1 MKYVFIINP
10 ASGKTD
16 YNKIKENII
25 KALENEDYEI
35 YETKAPKEATQIANR
50 FKNEENTVVYSVGGD
65 GTLNEVVNGIA
76 EGKCKLGII
85 PTGSGNDF
93 YRTLKETKNE
103 NIRLDVGK
111 VNGRYFINIASVGM
125 DAETCN
131 NANKIKSKI
140 KLHSSYYLA
149 LIHTFFTFKSK
160 SLKLKIDKNV
170 YAGDFIIAAICNGKY
185 YGGGFKIAPVA
196 SFDDNQFDIYLV
208 SKAGKLKLIKI
219 LFALLKSEHEK
230 YNEVRKYTGK
240 NIIIKSESNLII
252 NIDGEITISKNIKIE
267 MVEDALI
274 IYNNNELVQK
284 IIDNKKIQ

>member
-16 YNKIKENII
+16 YDKIKENII
-25 KALENEDYEI
+25 KTLENEDYEI
-35 YETKAPKEATQIANR
+35 YETKAPKEAIQIANR
-50 FKNEENTVVYSVGGD
+50 FKNEENTIVYSVGGD

-93 YRTLKETKNE
+93 YRTLKEAQTE
-103 NIRLDVGK
+103 NVRLDLGK

-149 LIHTFFTFKSK
+149 LIHTFLTFKSK

-170 YAGDFIIAAICNGKY
+170 YAGDYIIAAICNGKY

-219 LFALLKSEHEK
+219 LLALLKSEHEK

-240 NIIIKSESNLII
+240 NITITSENNLIV
-252 NIDGEITISKNIKIE
+252 NIDGEITISKNIEIE
-267 MVEDALI
+267 MIEDALI

-284 IIDNKKIQ
+284 IMNI

>member
-16 YNKIKENII
+16 YDKIKENII
-25 KALENEDYEI
+25 KTLENEEYEI
-35 YETKAPKEATQIANR
+35 YETKAPKEATEIASR

-93 YRTLKETKNE
+93 YRTLKEAQTE
-103 NIRLDVGK
+103 NVRLDLGK

-149 LIHTFFTFKSK
+149 LIHTFLTFKSK

-170 YAGDFIIAAICNGKY
+170 YAGDYIIAAICNGKY

-219 LFALLKSEHEK
+219 LLALLKSKHEK

-240 NIIIKSESNLII
+240 NITITSENNLIV

-267 MVEDALI
+267 MIEDALI

-284 IIDNKKIQ
+284 IMNI

>member
-16 YNKIKENII
+16 YDKIKQNIM
-25 KALENEDYEI
+25 KTLENENYEI
-35 YETKAPKEATQIANR
+35 YETKVPKEATEIASR
-50 FKNEENTVVYSVGGD
+50 FKNEENTIVYSVGGD

-76 EGKCKLGII
+76 KGKCKLGII

-93 YRTLKETKNE
+93 YRTLKEAQTE
-103 NIRLDVGK
+103 NVRLDLGK

-149 LIHTFFTFKSK
+149 LIHTFLTFKSK

-170 YAGDFIIAAICNGKY
+170 YAGDYIIAAICNGKY

-208 SKAGKLKLIKI
+208 SKASKFKLIKI
-219 LFALLKSEHEK
+219 LLALLKSEHEK

-240 NIIIKSESNLII
+240 NITITSENNLIV
-252 NIDGEITISKNIKIE
+252 NIDGEITISKNIEIE
-267 MVEDALI
+267 MIEDALI

-284 IIDNKKIQ
+284 IMNI

>member
-16 YNKIKENII
+16 YDKIKQNIM
-25 KALENEDYEI
+25 KTLENENYEI
-35 YETKAPKEATQIANR
+35 YETKAPKEATEIASR
-50 FKNEENTVVYSVGGD
+50 FKNEEDTIVYSVGGD
-65 GTLNEVVNGIA
+65 GTINEVVNGIA

-93 YRTLKETKNE
+93 YRTLKEAQNE
-103 NIRLDVGK
+103 NVRLDLGK

-149 LIHTFFTFKSK
+149 LIHTFLTFKSK

-170 YAGDFIIAAICNGKY
+170 YAGDYIIAAICNGKY

-219 LFALLKSEHEK
+219 LLALLKSEHEK

-240 NIIIKSESNLII
+240 NITITSENNLIV
-252 NIDGEITISKNIKIE
+252 NIDGEITISKNIEIE
-267 MVEDALI
+267 MIEDALI

-284 IIDNKKIQ
+284 IMNI

>member
-16 YNKIKENII
+16 YDKIKQNIM
-25 KALENEDYEI
+25 KTLENEEYEI
-35 YETKAPKEATQIANR
+35 YETKVPKEATEIASR
-50 FKNEENTVVYSVGGD
+50 FKNEENTIVYSVGGD

-93 YRTLKETKNE
+93 YRTLKEAQTE
-103 NIRLDVGK
+103 NVRLDLGK

-149 LIHTFFTFKSK
+149 LIHTFLTFKSK

-170 YAGDFIIAAICNGKY
+170 YAGDYIIAAICNGKY

-219 LFALLKSEHEK
+219 LLALLKSEHEK

-240 NIIIKSESNLII
+240 NITITSENNLIV
-252 NIDGEITISKNIKIE
+252 NIDGEITISKNIEIE
-267 MVEDALI
+267 MIEDALI

-284 IIDNKKIQ
+284 IMNI

>member
-16 YNKIKENII
+16 YDKIKQNIM
-25 KALENEDYEI
+25 KTLENENYEI
-35 YETKAPKEATQIANR
+35 YETKAPKEATEIASR
-50 FKNEENTVVYSVGGD
+50 FKNEENTIVYSVGGD
-65 GTLNEVVNGIA
+65 GTHNEVVNGIA
-76 EGKCKLGII
+76 KGKCKLGII

-93 YRTLKETKNE
+93 YRTLKEAQTE
-103 NIRLDVGK
+103 NVRLDLGK

-149 LIHTFFTFKSK
+149 LIHTFLTFKSK

-170 YAGDFIIAAICNGKY
+170 YAGDYIIAAICNGKY

-208 SKAGKLKLIKI
+208 SKASKFKLIKI
-219 LFALLKSEHEK
+219 LLALLKSEHEK

-240 NIIIKSESNLII
+240 NITITSENNLIV
-252 NIDGEITISKNIKIE
+252 NIDGEITISKNIEIE
-267 MVEDALI
+267 MIEDALI

-284 IIDNKKIQ
+284 IMNI

>member
-16 YNKIKENII
+16 YDKIKENII
-25 KALENEDYEI
+25 KTLENEEYEI
-35 YETKAPKEATQIANR
+35 YETKAPKEATEIASR
-50 FKNEENTVVYSVGGD
+50 FKNEENTIVYSVGGD

-93 YRTLKETKNE
+93 YRTLKEAQTE
-103 NIRLDVGK
+103 NVRLDLGK

-149 LIHTFFTFKSK
+149 LIHTFLTFKSK

-170 YAGDFIIAAICNGKY
+170 YAGDYIIAAICNGKY

-219 LFALLKSEHEK
+219 LLALLKSEHEK

-240 NIIIKSESNLII
+240 NITITSENNLIV
-252 NIDGEITISKNIKIE
+252 NIDGEITISKNIEIE
-267 MVEDALI
+267 MIEDAFI

-284 IIDNKKIQ
+284 IMNI

>member
-16 YNKIKENII
+16 YDKIKQNIM
-25 KALENEDYEI
+25 KTLENENYEI
-35 YETKAPKEATQIANR
+35 YETKAPKEATEIASR
-50 FKNEENTVVYSVGGD
+50 FKNEENTIVYSVGGD
-65 GTLNEVVNGIA
+65 GTLNEDVNGIA

-93 YRTLKETKNE
+93 YRTLKEAQTE
-103 NIRLDVGK
+103 NVRLDLGK

-149 LIHTFFTFKSK
+149 LIHTFLTFKSK

-170 YAGDFIIAAICNGKY
+170 YAGDYIIAAICNGKY

-208 SKAGKLKLIKI
+208 SKASKFKLIKI
-219 LFALLKSEHEK
+219 LLALLKSEHEK

-240 NIIIKSESNLII
+240 NITITSENNLIV
-252 NIDGEITISKNIKIE
+252 NIDGEITISKNIEIE
-267 MVEDALI
+267 MIEDALI

-284 IIDNKKIQ
+284 IMNI

>member
-16 YNKIKENII
+16 YDKIKENII
-25 KALENEDYEI
+25 KTLENAEYEI
-35 YETKAPKEATQIANR
+35 YETKAPKEATEIASR
-50 FKNEENTVVYSVGGD
+50 FKNEENTIVYSVGGD

-93 YRTLKETKNE
+93 YRTLKEAQTE
-103 NIRLDVGK
+103 NVRLDLGK

-149 LIHTFFTFKSK
+149 LIHTFLTFKSK

-170 YAGDFIIAAICNGKY
+170 YAGDYIIAAICNGKY

-208 SKAGKLKLIKI
+208 SKASKFKLIKI
-219 LFALLKSEHEK
+219 LASLLKSEHEK

-240 NIIIKSESNLII
+240 NITITSENNLIV
-252 NIDGEITISKNIKIE
+252 NIDGEITISKNIEIE
-267 MVEDALI
+267 MIEDALI

-284 IIDNKKIQ
+284 IMNI

>member
-16 YNKIKENII
+16 YDKIKQNIM
-25 KALENEDYEI
+25 KTLENENYEI
-35 YETKAPKEATQIANR
+35 YETKAPKEATEIASR
-50 FKNEENTVVYSVGGD
+50 FKNEENTIVYSVGGD

-76 EGKCKLGII
+76 KGKCKLGII

-93 YRTLKETKNE
+93 YRTLKEAQTE
-103 NIRLDVGK
+103 NVRLDLGK

-149 LIHTFFTFKSK
+149 LIHTFLTFKSK

-170 YAGDFIIAAICNGKY
+170 YAGDYIIAAICNGKY

-208 SKAGKLKLIKI
+208 SKASKFKLIKI
-219 LFALLKSEHEK
+219 LLALLKSEHEK

-240 NIIIKSESNLII
+240 NITITSENNLIV
-252 NIDGEITISKNIKIE
+252 NIDGEITVSKNIEIE
-267 MVEDALI
+267 MIEDALI

-284 IIDNKKIQ
+284 IMNI

>member
-16 YNKIKENII
+16 YDKIKQNIM
-25 KALENEDYEI
+25 KTLENENYEI
-35 YETKAPKEATQIANR
+35 YETKAPKEATEIASR
-50 FKNEENTVVYSVGGD
+50 FKNEENTIVYSVGGD

-76 EGKCKLGII
+76 KGKCKLGII

-93 YRTLKETKNE
+93 YRTLKEAQTE
-103 NIRLDVGK
+103 NVRLDLGK

-149 LIHTFFTFKSK
+149 LIHTFLTFKSK

-170 YAGDFIIAAICNGKY
+170 YAGDYIIAAICNGKY
-185 YGGGFKIAPVA
+185 YGGGFKIAPAA

-208 SKAGKLKLIKI
+208 SKASKFKLIKI
-219 LFALLKSEHEK
+219 LLALLKSEHEK

-240 NIIIKSESNLII
+240 NITITSENNLIV
-252 NIDGEITISKNIKIE
+252 NIDGEITISKNIEIE
-267 MVEDALI
+267 MIEDALI

-284 IIDNKKIQ
+284 IMNI

>member
-16 YNKIKENII
+16 YDKIKQNIM
-25 KALENEDYEI
+25 KTLENENYEI
-35 YETKAPKEATQIANR
+35 YETKAPKEATEIASR
-50 FKNEENTVVYSVGGD
+50 FKNEEDTIVYSVGGD

-93 YRTLKETKNE
+93 YRTLKEAQNE
-103 NIRLDVGK
+103 NVRLDLGK

-149 LIHTFFTFKSK
+149 LIHTFLTFKSK

-170 YAGDFIIAAICNGKY
+170 YAGDYIIAAICNGKY

-196 SFDDNQFDIYLV
+196 SFDDNQFDVYLV

-219 LFALLKSEHEK
+219 LLALLKSEHEK

-240 NIIIKSESNLII
+240 NITITSENNLIV
-252 NIDGEITISKNIKIE
+252 NIDGEITISKNIEIE
-267 MVEDALI
+267 MIEDALI

-284 IIDNKKIQ
+284 IMNI

>member
-25 KALENEDYEI
+25 KTLENEDYEI
-35 YETKAPKEATQIANR
+35 YETKAPKEAIQIANR
-50 FKNEENTVVYSVGGD
+50 FKNEENTIVYSVGGD

-93 YRTLKETKNE
+93 YRTLKEAQTE
-103 NIRLDVGK
+103 NVRLDLGK

-149 LIHTFFTFKSK
+149 LIHTFLTFKSK

-170 YAGDFIIAAICNGKY
+170 YAGDYIIAAICNGKY

-219 LFALLKSEHEK
+219 LLALLKSAHEK

-240 NIIIKSESNLII
+240 NITITSENNLIV
-252 NIDGEITISKNIKIE
+252 NIDGEITISKNIEIE
-267 MVEDALI
+267 MIEDALI
-274 IYNNNELVQK
+274 IYNNNKLVQK
-284 IIDNKKIQ
+284 IMNI

>member
-16 YNKIKENII
+16 YDKIKENII
-25 KALENEDYEI
+25 KTLENEEYEI
-35 YETKAPKEATQIANR
+35 YETKVPKEATEIASR
-50 FKNEENTVVYSVGGD
+50 FKNEENTIVYSVGGD

-93 YRTLKETKNE
+93 YRTLKEAQIE
-103 NIRLDVGK
+103 NVRLDLGK

-149 LIHTFFTFKSK
+149 LIHTFLTFKSK

-170 YAGDFIIAAICNGKY
+170 YAGDYIIAAICNGKY

-219 LFALLKSEHEK
+219 LLALLKSEHEK

-240 NIIIKSESNLII
+240 NITITSENNLIV
-252 NIDGEITISKNIKIE
+252 NIDGEITISKNIEIE
-267 MVEDALI
+267 MIEDALI

-284 IIDNKKIQ
+284 IMNI

>member
-16 YNKIKENII
+16 YDKIKENII
-25 KALENEDYEI
+25 KTLENEEYEI
-35 YETKAPKEATQIANR
+35 YETKAPKEATEIASR
-50 FKNEENTVVYSVGGD
+50 FKNEENTIVYSVGGD

-93 YRTLKETKNE
+93 YRSLKEAQTE
-103 NIRLDVGK
+103 NVRLDLGK

-149 LIHTFFTFKSK
+149 LIHTFLTFKSK

-170 YAGDFIIAAICNGKY
+170 YAGDYIIAAICNGKY

-208 SKAGKLKLIKI
+208 SKASKFKLIKI
-219 LFALLKSEHEK
+219 LASLLKSEHEK

-240 NIIIKSESNLII
+240 NITITSENNLIV
-252 NIDGEITISKNIKIE
+252 NIDGEITISKNIEIE
-267 MVEDALI
+267 MIEDALI

-284 IIDNKKIQ
+284 IMNI

>member
-16 YNKIKENII
+16 YDKIKQNIM
-25 KALENEDYEI
+25 KTLENENYEI
-35 YETKAPKEATQIANR
+35 YETKAPKEATEIASR
-50 FKNEENTVVYSVGGD
+50 FKNEEDTIVYSDGGD

-76 EGKCKLGII
+76 KGKCKLGII

-93 YRTLKETKNE
+93 YRTLKEAQTE
-103 NIRLDVGK
+103 NVRLDLGK

-149 LIHTFFTFKSK
+149 LIHTFLTFKSK

-170 YAGDFIIAAICNGKY
+170 YAGDYIIAAICNGKY

-208 SKAGKLKLIKI
+208 SKASKFKLIKI
-219 LFALLKSEHEK
+219 LLALLKSEHEK

-240 NIIIKSESNLII
+240 NITITSENNLIV

-267 MVEDALI
+267 MIEDALI

-284 IIDNKKIQ
+284 IMNI

>member
-16 YNKIKENII
+16 YDKIKENII
-25 KALENEDYEI
+25 KTLENEEYEI
-35 YETKAPKEATQIANR
+35 YETKAPKEATEIASR
-50 FKNEENTVVYSVGGD
+50 FKNEENTIVYSVGGD

-93 YRTLKETKNE
+93 YRTLKEAQTE
-103 NIRLDVGK
+103 NVRLDLGK

-140 KLHSSYYLA
+140 KLQSSYYLA
-149 LIHTFFTFKSK
+149 LIHTFLTFKSK

-170 YAGDFIIAAICNGKY
+170 YAGDYIIAAICNGKY

-219 LFALLKSEHEK
+219 LLALLKSEHEK

-240 NIIIKSESNLII
+240 NITITSENNLIV
-252 NIDGEITISKNIKIE
+252 NIDGEITISKNIEIE

-284 IIDNKKIQ
+284 IMNI

>member
-16 YNKIKENII
+16 YDKIKENII
-25 KALENEDYEI
+25 KTLENEEYEI
-35 YETKAPKEATQIANR
+35 YETKAPKEATEIASR

-93 YRTLKETKNE
+93 YRTLKEAQTE
-103 NIRLDVGK
+103 NVRLDLGK
-111 VNGRYFINIASVGM
+111 VNGRYFINISSVGM

-149 LIHTFFTFKSK
+149 LIHTFLTFKSK

-170 YAGDFIIAAICNGKY
+170 YAGDYIIAAICNGKY

-219 LFALLKSEHEK
+219 LLALLKSEHEK

-240 NIIIKSESNLII
+240 NITITSENNLIL
-252 NIDGEITISKNIKIE
+252 NIDGEITISKNIEIE

-284 IIDNKKIQ
+284 IMNI

>member
-16 YNKIKENII
+16 YDKIKENII
-25 KALENEDYEI
+25 KTLENEEYEI
-35 YETKAPKEATQIANR
+35 YETKAPKEATEIASR

-93 YRTLKETKNE
+93 CRTLKEAQTE
-103 NIRLDVGK
+103 NVRLDLGK

-149 LIHTFFTFKSK
+149 LIHTFLTFKSK

-170 YAGDFIIAAICNGKY
+170 YAGDYIIAAICNGKY

-219 LFALLKSEHEK
+219 LLALLKSEHEK

-240 NIIIKSESNLII
+240 NITITSENNLIV
-252 NIDGEITISKNIKIE
+252 NIDGEITISKNIEIE
-267 MVEDALI
+267 MIEDALI

-284 IIDNKKIQ
+284 IMNI

>member
-16 YNKIKENII
+16 DDKIKENII
-25 KALENEDYEI
+25 KTLENEEYEI
-35 YETKAPKEATQIANR
+35 YETKAPKEATEIASR

-93 YRTLKETKNE
+93 YRTLKEAQTE
-103 NIRLDVGK
+103 NVRLDLGK

-149 LIHTFFTFKSK
+149 LIHTFLTFKSK

-170 YAGDFIIAAICNGKY
+170 YAGDYIIAAICNGKY

-208 SKAGKLKLIKI
+208 SKASKFKLIKI
-219 LFALLKSEHEK
+219 LASLLKSEHEK

-240 NIIIKSESNLII
+240 NITITSENNLIV
-252 NIDGEITISKNIKIE
+252 NIDGEITISKNIEIE
-267 MVEDALI
+267 MIEDALI

-284 IIDNKKIQ
+284 IMNI

>member
-16 YNKIKENII
+16 YDKIKKNIM
-25 KALENEDYEI
+25 KTLENENYEI
-35 YETKAPKEATQIANR
+35 YETKAPKEATEIALK
-50 FKNEENTVVYSVGGD
+50 FKNEENTIVYSVGGD

-93 YRTLKETKNE
+93 YRTLKEAQTE
-103 NIRLDVGK
+103 NVRLDLGK
-111 VNGRYFINIASVGM
+111 INGRYFINIASVGM

-131 NANKIKSKI
+131 NANRIKSKI
-140 KLHSSYYLA
+140 KIHSSYYLA
-149 LIHTFFTFKSK
+149 LIHTFLSFKSK

-170 YAGDFIIAAICNGKY
+170 YAGDYIIAAICNGKY

-196 SFDDNQFDIYLV
+196 SFDDNHFDIYLV
-208 SKAGKLKLIKI
+208 SKASKFKLIKI
-219 LFALLKSEHEK
+219 LASLLKSEHEK

-240 NIIIKSESNLII
+240 NITITSENNLIV
-252 NIDGEITISKNIKIE
+252 NIDGEITISKNIEIE
-267 MVEDALI
+267 MIEDALI

-284 IIDNKKIQ
+284 IMNI

>member
-16 YNKIKENII
+16 YDKIKQNIM
-25 KALENEDYEI
+25 KTLENENYEI
-35 YETKAPKEATQIANR
+35 YETKAPKEATEIASR
-50 FKNEENTVVYSVGGD
+50 FKNEENTIVYSVGGD

-76 EGKCKLGII
+76 KGKCKLGII

-93 YRTLKETKNE
+93 YRTLKEAQTE
-103 NIRLDVGK
+103 NVRLDLGK

-149 LIHTFFTFKSK
+149 LIHTFLTFKSK

-170 YAGDFIIAAICNGKY
+170 YAGDYIIAAICNGKY

-208 SKAGKLKLIKI
+208 SKASKFKLIKI
-219 LFALLKSEHEK
+219 LLALLKSEHEK

-240 NIIIKSESNLII
+240 NITITSENNLIV
-252 NIDGEITISKNIKIE
+252 NIDGEMTISKNIEIE
-267 MVEDALI
+267 MIEDALI

-284 IIDNKKIQ
+284 IMNI

>member
-103 NIRLDVGK
+103 NIRLDLGK
-111 VNGRYFINIASVGM
+111 VNGRYFINITSVGM

-170 YAGDFIIAAICNGKY
+170 YAGDYIIAAICNGKY

-240 NIIIKSESNLII
+240 NIIIKSENNLII

-274 IYNNNELVQK
+274 IYNNNKLVQK

>member
-16 YNKIKENII
+16 YDKIKENII
-25 KALENEDYEI
+25 KTLENEEYEI
-35 YETKAPKEATQIANR
+35 YETKAPKEATEIASR

-93 YRTLKETKNE
+93 YRTLKEAQTE
-103 NIRLDVGK
+103 NVRLDLGK

-140 KLHSSYYLA
+140 KLQSSYYLA
-149 LIHTFFTFKSK
+149 LIHTFLTFKSK

-170 YAGDFIIAAICNGKY
+170 YAGDYIIAAICNGKY

-208 SKAGKLKLIKI
+208 SKVGKLKLIKI
-219 LFALLKSEHEK
+219 LLALLKSEHEK

-240 NIIIKSESNLII
+240 NITITSENNLIV
-252 NIDGEITISKNIKIE
+252 NIDGEITISKNIEIE
-267 MVEDALI
+267 MIEDALI

-284 IIDNKKIQ
+284 IMNI

>member
-16 YNKIKENII
+16 YDKIKQNIM
-25 KALENEDYEI
+25 KTLENENYEI
-35 YETKAPKEATQIANR
+35 YETKAPKEAIQISNR
-50 FKNEENTVVYSVGGD
+50 FKNEENTIVYSVGGD

-93 YRTLKETKNE
+93 YRTLKEAQNE
-103 NIRLDVGK
+103 NVRLDLGK

-149 LIHTFFTFKSK
+149 LIHTFLTFKSK

-170 YAGDFIIAAICNGKY
+170 YAGDYIIAAICNGKY

-219 LFALLKSEHEK
+219 LLALLKSEHEK

-240 NIIIKSESNLII
+240 NITITSENNLIV
-252 NIDGEITISKNIKIE
+252 NIDGEITISKNIEIE
-267 MVEDALI
+267 MIEDALI

-284 IIDNKKIQ
+284 IMNI

>member
-16 YNKIKENII
+16 YDKIKQNIM
-25 KALENEDYEI
+25 KTLENENYEI
-35 YETKAPKEATQIANR
+35 YETKAPKEATEIASR
-50 FKNEENTVVYSVGGD
+50 FKNEENTIVYSVGGD

-93 YRTLKETKNE
+93 YRTLKEAQTE
-103 NIRLDVGK
+103 NVRLDLGK

-140 KLHSSYYLA
+140 KIHSSYYLA
-149 LIHTFFTFKSK
+149 LIHTFLTFKSK

-170 YAGDFIIAAICNGKY
+170 YAGDYIIAAICNGKY

-208 SKAGKLKLIKI
+208 SKASKLKLIKI
-219 LFALLKSEHEK
+219 LLALLKSEHEK

-240 NIIIKSESNLII
+240 NITITSENNLII
-252 NIDGEITISKNIKIE
+252 NIDGEITISKNIEIE

>member
-16 YNKIKENII
+16 YDKIKQNIM
-25 KALENEDYEI
+25 KTLENEEYEI
-35 YETKAPKEATQIANR
+35 YETKAPKEATEIASR
-50 FKNEENTVVYSVGGD
+50 FKNEENTIVYSVGGD

-93 YRTLKETKNE
+93 YRTLKEAQSE
-103 NIRLDVGK
+103 NVRLDLGK

-149 LIHTFFTFKSK
+149 LIHTFLTFKSK

-170 YAGDFIIAAICNGKY
+170 YAGDYIIAAICNGKY

-219 LFALLKSEHEK
+219 LLALLKSEHEK
-230 YNEVRKYTGK
+230 YNEVRKYTGI
-240 NIIIKSESNLII
+240 NITITSENNLIV
-252 NIDGEITISKNIKIE
+252 NIDGEITISKNIEIE
-267 MVEDALI
+267 MIEDALI

-284 IIDNKKIQ
+284 IMNI

>member
-16 YNKIKENII
+16 YDKIKQNIM
-25 KALENEDYEI
+25 KTLENENYEI
-35 YETKAPKEATQIANR
+35 YETKAPKEATEIASR
-50 FKNEENTVVYSVGGD
+50 FKNEEDTIVYSVGGD

-93 YRTLKETKNE
+93 YRTLKEAQTE
-103 NIRLDVGK
+103 NVRLDLGK

-149 LIHTFFTFKSK
+149 LIHTFLTFKSK

-170 YAGDFIIAAICNGKY
+170 YAGDYIIAAICNGKY

-208 SKAGKLKLIKI
+208 SKTGKLKLIKI
-219 LFALLKSEHEK
+219 LLALLKSEHEK

-240 NIIIKSESNLII
+240 NITITSENNLII
-252 NIDGEITISKNIKIE
+252 NIDGEITISKNIEIE
-267 MVEDALI
+267 MIEDALI

-284 IIDNKKIQ
+284 IMNI

>member
-16 YNKIKENII
+16 YDKIKQNIM
-25 KALENEDYEI
+25 KTLENENYEI
-35 YETKAPKEATQIANR
+35 YETKAPKEATEIASR
-50 FKNEENTVVYSVGGD
+50 FKNEENTIVYSVGGD

-76 EGKCKLGII
+76 KGKCKLGII

-93 YRTLKETKNE
+93 YRTLKEAQTE
-103 NIRLDVGK
+103 NVRLDLGK

-149 LIHTFFTFKSK
+149 LIHTFLTFKSK

-170 YAGDFIIAAICNGKY
+170 YAGDYIIAAICNGKY

-208 SKAGKLKLIKI
+208 SKASKLKLIKI
-219 LFALLKSEHEK
+219 LLALLKSGHEK

-240 NIIIKSESNLII
+240 NITITSENNLIV
-252 NIDGEITISKNIKIE
+252 NIDGEITISKNIEIE
-267 MVEDALI
+267 MIEDALI

-284 IIDNKKIQ
+284 IMNI

>member
-131 NANKIKSKI
+131 TANKIKSKI

>member
-16 YNKIKENII
+16 YDKIKENII
-25 KALENEDYEI
+25 KTLENAEYET
-35 YETKAPKEATQIANR
+35 YETKAPKEATEIASR
-50 FKNEENTVVYSVGGD
+50 FKNEENTIVYSVGGD

-93 YRTLKETKNE
+93 YRTLKEAQTE
-103 NIRLDVGK
+103 NVRLDLGK

-149 LIHTFFTFKSK
+149 LIHTFLTFKSK

-170 YAGDFIIAAICNGKY
+170 YAGDYIIAAICNGKY

-208 SKAGKLKLIKI
+208 SKAGKRKLIKI
-219 LFALLKSEHEK
+219 LLALLKSEHEK

-240 NIIIKSESNLII
+240 NITITSENNLIV
-252 NIDGEITISKNIKIE
+252 NIDGEITISKNIEIE
-267 MVEDALI
+267 MIEDALI

-284 IIDNKKIQ
+284 IMNI

>member
-16 YNKIKENII
+16 YDKIKENII
-25 KALENEDYEI
+25 KTLENEEYEI
-35 YETKAPKEATQIANR
+35 YETKAPKEATEIASR

-93 YRTLKETKNE
+93 YRTLKEAQTE
-103 NIRLDVGK
+103 NVRLDLGK
-111 VNGRYFINIASVGM
+111 VNCRYFINIASVGM

-149 LIHTFFTFKSK
+149 LIHTFLTFKSK

-170 YAGDFIIAAICNGKY
+170 YAGDYIIAAICNGKY

-219 LFALLKSEHEK
+219 LLALLKSEHEK

-240 NIIIKSESNLII
+240 NITITSENNLIV
-252 NIDGEITISKNIKIE
+252 NIDGEITISKNIEIE
-267 MVEDALI
+267 MIEDALI

-284 IIDNKKIQ
+284 IMNT

>member
-16 YNKIKENII
+16 YDKIKENII
-25 KALENEDYEI
+25 KTLENEEYEI
-35 YETKAPKEATQIANR
+35 YETKAPKEATEIASR

-93 YRTLKETKNE
+93 YRTLKEAQSE
-103 NIRLDVGK
+103 NVRLDLGK

-149 LIHTFFTFKSK
+149 LIHTFLTFKSK
-160 SLKLKIDKNV
+160 SLKLKIDKHV
-170 YAGDFIIAAICNGKY
+170 YAGDYIIAAICNGKY

-219 LFALLKSEHEK
+219 LLALLKSEHEK

-240 NIIIKSESNLII
+240 NITITSENNLIV
-252 NIDGEITISKNIKIE
+252 NIDGEITISKNIEIE
-267 MVEDALI
+267 MIEDALI

-284 IIDNKKIQ
+284 IMNI

>member
-103 NIRLDVGK
+103 NIRIDLGK

-170 YAGDFIIAAICNGKY
+170 YAGDYIIAAICNGKY

-240 NIIIKSESNLII
+240 NIIIKSENNLII

-274 IYNNNELVQK
+274 IYNNNKLVQK

>member
-25 KALENEDYEI
+25 KALQNEDYEI

-93 YRTLKETKNE
+93 YRTLKEAQTE
-103 NIRLDVGK
+103 NVRLDLGK

-149 LIHTFFTFKSK
+149 LIHTFLTFKSK

-170 YAGDFIIAAICNGKY
+170 YAGDYIIAAICNGKY

-219 LFALLKSEHEK
+219 LLALLKSEHEK

-240 NIIIKSESNLII
+240 NIIIKSENNLII

>member
-16 YNKIKENII
+16 YDKIKENII
-25 KALENEDYEI
+25 KTLENEEYEI
-35 YETKAPKEATQIANR
+35 YETKAPKEATEIASR

-93 YRTLKETKNE
+93 YRTLKEAQSE
-103 NIRLDVGK
+103 NVRLDLGK

-149 LIHTFFTFKSK
+149 LIHTFLTFKSK

-170 YAGDFIIAAICNGKY
+170 YAGDYIIAAICNGKY

-219 LFALLKSEHEK
+219 LLALLKSEHEK

-240 NIIIKSESNLII
+240 NITITSENNLIV
-252 NIDGEITISKNIKIE
+252 NIDGEITISKNIEIE
-267 MVEDALI
+267 MIEDALI

-284 IIDNKKIQ
+284 IMNI

>member
-16 YNKIKENII
+16 YDKIKENII
-25 KALENEDYEI
+25 KTLENEEYEI
-35 YETKAPKEATQIANR
+35 YETKAPKEATEIASR
-50 FKNEENTVVYSVGGD
+50 FKNEESTVVYSVGGD

-93 YRTLKETKNE
+93 YRTLKEAQTE
-103 NIRLDVGK
+103 NVRLDLGK

-149 LIHTFFTFKSK
+149 LIHTFLTFKSK

-170 YAGDFIIAAICNGKY
+170 YAGDYIIAAICNGKY

-219 LFALLKSEHEK
+219 LLALLKSEHEK

-240 NIIIKSESNLII
+240 NITITSENNLIV
-252 NIDGEITISKNIKIE
+252 NIDGEITISKNIEIE
-267 MVEDALI
+267 MIEDALI

-284 IIDNKKIQ
+284 IMNI

>member
-16 YNKIKENII
+16 YDKIKENII
-25 KALENEDYEI
+25 KTLENEEYEI
-35 YETKAPKEATQIANR
+35 YETKVPKEATEIASR

-93 YRTLKETKNE
+93 YRTLKEAQTE
-103 NIRLDVGK
+103 NVRLDLGK

-149 LIHTFFTFKSK
+149 LIHTFLTFKSK

-170 YAGDFIIAAICNGKY
+170 YAGDYIIAAICNGKY

-219 LFALLKSEHEK
+219 LLALLKSEHEK

-240 NIIIKSESNLII
+240 NITITSENNLIV
-252 NIDGEITISKNIKIE
+252 NIDGEITISKNIEIE
-267 MVEDALI
+267 MIEDALI

-284 IIDNKKIQ
+284 IMNI

>member
-25 KALENEDYEI
+25 KTLENEDYEI
-35 YETKAPKEATQIANR
+35 YETKAPKEAIQIANR
-50 FKNEENTVVYSVGGD
+50 FKNEENTIVYSVGGD

-93 YRTLKETKNE
+93 YRTLKEAQTE
-103 NIRLDVGK
+103 NVRLDLGK

-149 LIHTFFTFKSK
+149 LIHTFLTFKSK

-170 YAGDFIIAAICNGKY
+170 YAGDYIIAAICNGKY

-219 LFALLKSEHEK
+219 LLALLKSEHEK

-240 NIIIKSESNLII
+240 NITITSENNLIV
-252 NIDGEITISKNIKIE
+252 NIDGEITISKNIEIE
-267 MVEDALI
+267 MIEDALI

-284 IIDNKKIQ
+284 IMNI